1 MDCEGILGG
10 EVPSKSHCQLL
21 FRICGMHGGRTPVC
35 PCQFESRPSLH
46 DRDSFAELV
55 KNEFKWNTNRTPLCL
70 NEGNNYI
77 YIHIL
82 YSHMYHHVSTVTL
95 PWNPPANDSCPE
107 SSREH
112 PLLYWPRAQH
122 HRPAI
127 SARMRS
133 SRWWLAS
140 WAPVLVRAS
149 WWIVLKKM
157 NLNMWSLRT
166 RWQSAEMSVYNDGG
180 MVATG
185 GQSRQGMARQWQD
198 ISPQSH
204 HPNKSTVYNFGI

>member
-35 PCQFESRPSLH
+35 PCQFERRPSLH

-122 HRPAI
+122 HRPQFLQGCAPQDDD
-127 SARMRS
+127 
-133 SRWWLAS
+133 WLHG
-140 WAPVLVRAS
+140 PPFLFVLVGELFWRK
-149 WWIVLKKM
+149 W
-157 NLNMWSLRT
+157 T
-166 RWQSAEMSVYNDGG
+166 
-180 MVATG
+180 
-185 GQSRQGMARQWQD
+185 
-198 ISPQSH
+198 
-204 HPNKSTVYNFGI
+204 

>member
-21 FRICGMHGGRTPVC
+21 FRICGMQGGHTPVC

-46 DRDSFAELV
+46 DRDFFAELV

-77 YIHIL
+77 HYILTCIIMYLLLLSPEIHQQMIL
-82 YSHMYHHVSTVTL
+82 APSRPGSIHCSIDLVLNTTVR
-95 PWNPPANDSCPE
+95 NFCKDA
-107 SSREH
+107 
-112 PLLYWPRAQH
+112 LLK
-122 HRPAI
+122 
-127 SARMRS
+127 MMTV
-133 SRWWLAS
+133 AS

-157 NLNMWSLRT
+157 NLSVWSLRT
-166 RWQSAEMSVYNDGG
+166 RWQSAEMSDYNDGG

-185 GQSRQGMARQWQD
+185 GQSRQGMAR
-198 ISPQSH
+198 
-204 HPNKSTVYNFGI
+204 